1 MLAGLGVGYAAKVQG
16 PLGGLPGGP
25 DPSKVDRLDI
35 LLWGSWGV
43 TGVDVVPPA
52 ALFSPWVS
60 AEDMQCRPVRRY
72 RFPLVISQF
81 SMTGRYCHSDNFPG
95 DWVTYHHPCDTGT
108 AAVPHGRSGL

>member
-72 RFPLVISQF
+72 RFPLVISHCSSTSARTF
-81 SMTGRYCHSDNFPG
+81 FFGRGANVSAYVQHDREVLP
-95 DWVTYHHPCDTGT
+95 
-108 AAVPHGRSGL
+108 L